1 MMKALLVTFDKY
13 PNGDAGAIRVHMF
26 AKILNEAGYETFVIS
41 MGKSTNNRIIV
52 EDDGINHI
60 SYRGNSDNAIS
71 KVMYYA
77 KFPIKLYNY
86 LKQNDIDIIIH
97 TQVDVYSL
105 YVIQDYG
112 KRKKI
117 PILYDSVEWYSESQF
132 SNGKRARGYK
142 QNDRYNMKYIQPPEA
157 VIAISSYLE
166 KHFIARNVQTIRIPV
181 IMDVSS
187 TCIKKDQAKDCVE
200 VLYAGN
206 PGKKDY
212 LANFINGLSMLNED
226 ERKKVRFTIAG
237 CTIKQ
242 LIDLCGIDEYILELV
257 HDSIRVLGRVSRS
270 QVLEEYKSA
279 DFSVLIRPVK
289 ERYAQAGFPTK
300 FVESMCCSTPVIC
313 NITSDLGKY
322 AEDGV
327 NSIIL
332 EDIEP
337 EQIAQTLRRIICLSA
352 NEKKEMKRNA
362 RNTAIKM
369 FDYHNFV
376 PVFLRFIQTIKQ

>member
-1 MMKALLVTFDKY
+1 
-13 PNGDAGAIRVHMF
+13 
-26 AKILNEAGYETFVIS
+26 
-41 MGKSTNNRIIV
+41 
-52 EDDGINHI
+52 
-60 SYRGNSDNAIS
+60 
-71 KVMYYA
+71 
-77 KFPIKLYNY
+77 
-86 LKQNDIDIIIH
+86 
-97 TQVDVYSL
+97 
-105 YVIQDYG
+105 
-112 KRKKI
+112 
-117 PILYDSVEWYSESQF
+117 
-132 SNGKRARGYK
+132 
-142 QNDRYNMKYIQPPEA
+142 
-157 VIAISSYLE
+157 
-166 KHFIARNVQTIRIPV
+166 
-181 IMDVSS
+181 
-187 TCIKKDQAKDCVE
+187 
-200 VLYAGN
+200 
-206 PGKKDY
+206 
-212 LANFINGLSMLNED
+212 MLNED

>member
-279 DFSVLIRPVK
+279 DFSVLI
-289 ERYAQAGFPTK
+289 
-300 FVESMCCSTPVIC
+300 PVIC